1 MLLGD
6 SSEERRAIHASL
18 RALASGDEPA
28 SQRAEDSVRRSL
40 VETLRHGDRV
50 ALVRSLD
57 DTLLGLRNAPRL
69 AETA

>member
-6 SSEERRAIHASL
+6 TSEERRAIHASL
-18 RALASGDEPA
+18 RALADGEQA
-28 SQRAEDSVRRSL
+28 SRRAEDAVRRSL

-57 DTLLGLRNAPRL
+57 EALLGLRAAAGARG
-69 AETA
+69 